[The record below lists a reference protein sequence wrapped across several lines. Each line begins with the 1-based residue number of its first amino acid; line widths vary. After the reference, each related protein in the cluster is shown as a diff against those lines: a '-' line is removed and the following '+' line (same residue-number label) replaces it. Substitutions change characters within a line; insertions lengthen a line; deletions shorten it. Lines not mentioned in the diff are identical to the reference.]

1 MNPELR
7 AVLTE
12 ALKAHQ
18 VYRCSRFDWDH
29 GPVQWWQC
37 HGCDFKSTMFP
48 VKGTNRVMLGEEI
61 AADHHADVIAS
72 LPGVAVI
79 QLPEPTEAVTMQDC
93 AGSGK
98 PFKPGTLSRDG
109 EVAKCPACGTN
120 RYVRDDGSIEPH
132 QVPVAAVLAEGED
145 NHA

>member
-1 MNPELR
+1 MTHELR
-7 AVLTE
+7 DVLTE

-18 VYRCSRFDWDH
+18 VYQCSRSGWDEESI
-29 GPVQWWQC
+29 QWWQC
-37 HGCDFKSTMFP
+37 HGCDFKSNTFP
-48 VKGTNRVMLGEEI
+48 IKGINRVVLGEEI
-61 AADHHADVIAS
+61 AADHLAEVILS

>member
-1 MNPELR
+1 MSDELR
-7 AVLTE
+7 DVLTE
-12 ALKAHQ
+12 ALKAHKPTMKRISHPRRQ
-18 VYRCSRFDWDH
+18 GFLLNLDACIGCEWTEQDGGDH
-29 GPVQWWQC
+29 DSHV
-37 HGCDFKSTMFP
+37 
-48 VKGTNRVMLGEEI
+48 
-61 AADHHADVIAS
+61 ADVIAS

>member
-1 MNPELR
+1 MSDELR

-18 VYRCSRFDWDH
+18 VYHCSRFDWDH

-48 VKGTNRVMLGEEI
+48 IKGTNRVILGEEI
-61 AADHHADVIAS
+61 AADHLADVIAS

-79 QLPEPTEAVTMQDC
+79 QLPEPTHSGTVSTSFRRATAWSRIPQARGESRLITLDDPGRCMSATEAR
-93 AGSGK
+93 
-98 PFKPGTLSRDG
+98 TLAADLI
-109 EVAKCPACGTN
+109 AA
-120 RYVRDDGSIEPH
+120 
-132 QVPVAAVLAEGED
+132 AAVVAEGEGK
-145 NHA
+145 

>member
-1 MNPELR
+1 MTNELR
-7 AVLTE
+7 DVLTE
-12 ALKAHQ
+12 ALKAHSRRIDPNHPG
-18 VYRCSRFDWDH
+18 YGNCRCGFTASHPNDH
-29 GPVQWWQC
+29 PV
-37 HGCDFKSTMFP
+37 H
-48 VKGTNRVMLGEEI
+48 V
-61 AADHHADVIAS
+61 ADVIAS

-145 NHA
+145 K

>member
-1 MNPELR
+1 MSGELR

-12 ALKAHQ
+12 AIKAHKPTTKRINHPRRQ
-18 VYRCSRFDWDH
+18 EFLLNLDACMGCEWTEQDGGDH
-29 GPVQWWQC
+29 DSHV
-37 HGCDFKSTMFP
+37 
-48 VKGTNRVMLGEEI
+48 
-61 AADHHADVIAS
+61 ADVIAS

-98 PFKPGTLSRDG
+98 PFKPATLSRDG
-109 EVAKCPACGTN
+109 EVAKCSACGTN

>member
-1 MNPELR
+1 MSDELR

-12 ALKAHQ
+12 ALAGHQPENYGFNCSGCNWEPANPGVTYAAEFAAHQ
-18 VYRCSRFDWDH
+18 
-29 GPVQWWQC
+29 
-37 HGCDFKSTMFP
+37 
-48 VKGTNRVMLGEEI
+48 L
-61 AADHHADVIAS
+61 DVLYAV
-72 LPGVAVI
+72 PGVAVI
-79 QLPEPTEAVTMQDC
+79 HLPEPTEAVTMQDC

-132 QVPVAAVLAEGED
+132 QVPVAAVVAEGGD
-145 NHA
+145 RG

>member
-12 ALKAHQ
+12 ALSEALKRLWTDPEDAADQ
-18 VYRCSRFDWDH
+18 ADWDALP
-29 GPVQWWQC
+29 G
-37 HGCDFKSTMFP
+37 K
-48 VKGTNRVMLGEEI
+48 L
-61 AADHHADVIAS
+61 ADVIAS

-132 QVPVAAVLAEGED
+132 QVPVAAVLAEGE
-145 NHA
+145 A